1 MPEGAGSTVSTN
13 FLTRYA
19 AAFGRSEAL
28 MRRLSGLLGGEVSAE
43 GPWIADSGGRHWLDL
58 GSFGLHLLGHR
69 HPAVTAAATKQLD
82 LMGLSGKVLGN
93 EAATRCAEALIAAT
107 PDNLDRAVLA
117 NTGGEAVDMAIKM
130 VLLATGRT
138 ELIAF
143 RRSYH
148 GKTMGALGISDAAG
162 GGDRF
167 PLRNPVHFVE
177 PDDIGPVR
185 DLLAGGRIAG
195 VFIEPVQGEGGI
207 RPVAPEFLAQLR
219 QACTATGTPLVLDEI
234 QTGLGRC
241 GRRWRSADDCR
252 PDLLL
257 VGKTLGGGLL
267 PVSAVVF
274 SSAVIGAVATDPVVL
289 ASSFAGGALAAAV
302 GETVVDLVCDARM
315 LDRVRDLGATARSR
329 LAAGLAGSPCVR
341 EIRGEGLMI
350 GVELD
355 EPARAGNVVIEAARR
370 DLLISFCLS
379 RPNVIRIYPPAV
391 IDRAELIDGLDAFV
405 EAVHAASPPT
415 AVATS
420 PSRDRGDHA

>member
-1 MPEGAGSTVSTN
+1 MSTG

-28 MRRLSGLLGGEVSAE
+28 MRRLSGLLGGEVAAE
-43 GPWIADSGGRHWLDL
+43 GAWIVDTAGRRWLDF

-93 EAATRCAEALIAAT
+93 DAATRCAEALIDAT
-107 PDNLDRAVLA
+107 PANLDRAVLA
-117 NTGGEAVDMAIKM
+117 NTGAEAVDMAVKM
-130 VLLATGRT
+130 VLLATGRD
-138 ELIAF
+138 EFLAF

-148 GKTMGALGISDAAG
+148 GKTMGALSLSDAAG

-167 PLRNPVHFVE
+167 GLRNPVHFLE

-185 DLLAGGRIAG
+185 ELLATGRIAG
-195 VFIEPVQGEGGI
+195 VFIEPIQGEGGI
-207 RPVAPEFLAQLR
+207 RPVAREFLEQLR
-219 QACTATGTPLVLDEI
+219 QVCTTTGTPLVLDEI

-274 SSAVIGAVATDPVVL
+274 SSATIGATATDPVVL
-289 ASSFAGGALAAAV
+289 ASSFAGGALAATV
-302 GETVVDLVCDARM
+302 GETVVDLVCDEHL
-315 LDRVRDLGATARSR
+315 LDRVRDLGLTARTR
-329 LAAGLAGSPCVR
+329 LADGLAANPRVR
-341 EIRGEGLMI
+341 EVRGEGLMI

-355 EPARAGNVVIEAARR
+355 DPALAGNVVIEAARR

-379 RPNVIRIYPPAV
+379 RPNVIRIYPPVV

-405 EAVHAASPPT
+405 GAVNAASLP
-415 AVATS
+415 AAAATS
-420 PSRDRGDHA
+420 PSLDRGDHA